1 MNINATLIG
10 QTITFFLFLWVCFKY
25 IWPPL
30 VEAMRER
37 QKNIAEGLAA
47 AERAEKNLAQAQDQ
61 VAAELNKAKEEAA
74 GILDQARARATAM
87 VEEAKNDAR
96 AEGER
101 LKEAAQSEIE
111 QEINRAK
118 ETLRAQVAAL
128 SVAGAEQVL
137 GASVD
142 ASAHGALLDKLAAE
156 L

>member
-10 QTITFFLFLWVCFKY
+10 QTITFLLFLWICFKY

-61 VAAELNKAKEEAA
+61 VAAELAKAKEEAA
-74 GILDQARARATAM
+74 GILDQARARASAM
-87 VEEAKNDAR
+87 VEEAKDDAR

-101 LKEAAQSEIE
+101 LKESAQAEIE
-111 QEINRAK
+111 QEVNRAK

>member
-1 MNINATLIG
+1 MNINATFIG
-10 QTITFFLFLWVCFKY
+10 QTLTFLVFLWICFKY

-30 VEAMRER
+30 VDAMRER

-61 VAAELNKAKEEAA
+61 VAAELAKAKDEAA
-74 GILDQARARATAM
+74 GILDEARARANAM

-96 AEGER
+96 VEGER
-101 LKEAAQSEIE
+101 LKESAQAEID
-111 QEINRAK
+111 QEVNRAK

-142 ASAHGALLDKLAAE
+142 AAAHGKLLDKLAAE

>member
-10 QTITFFLFLWVCFKY
+10 QTITFFAFLWICYKY

-37 QKNIAEGLAA
+37 QKNIADGLAA

-61 VAAELNKAKEEAA
+61 VAAELAKAKEEAA
-74 GILDQARARATAM
+74 GILDQARARASAM

-96 AEGER
+96 VEGDR
-101 LKEAAQSEIE
+101 IKESAQSEID
-111 QEINRAK
+111 QEVNRAK
-118 ETLRAQVAAL
+118 ESLRAQVAAL

-142 ASAHGALLDKLAAE
+142 ASAHGKLLDKLAAE

>member
-1 MNINATLIG
+1 MNINATFLG
-10 QTITFFLFLWVCFKY
+10 QTLTFLVFLWICFKY

-30 VEAMRER
+30 VDAMRER

-61 VAAELNKAKEEAA
+61 VAAELAKAKDEAA
-74 GILDQARARATAM
+74 GILDQARARANAM

-96 AEGER
+96 VEGER
-101 LKEAAQSEIE
+101 LKESAQAEID
-111 QEINRAK
+111 QEVNRAK

-142 ASAHGALLDKLAAE
+142 AAAHGELLDKLAAE

>member
-10 QTITFFLFLWVCFKY
+10 QTITFLLFLWICFKY

-61 VAAELNKAKEEAA
+61 VAAELAKAKDEAA
-74 GILDQARARATAM
+74 GILDQARARANAM
-87 VEEAKNDAR
+87 IEEAKTDAR
-96 AEGER
+96 FEGER
-101 LKEAAQSEIE
+101 LKESAQAEID
-111 QEINRAK
+111 QEVNRAK
-118 ETLRAQVAAL
+118 ESLRAQVAAL

-142 ASAHGALLDKLAAE
+142 ASAHSKLLDKLAAE

>member
-10 QTITFFLFLWVCFKY
+10 QTITFCIFLYICFKY

-30 VEAMRER
+30 TQAMRER

-74 GILDQARARATAM
+74 DIIEMARKRAAVM
-87 VEEAKNDAR
+87 VEEAKDDAR
-96 AEGER
+96 AEGNR
-101 LKEAAQSEIE
+101 LKETAAAEIV
-111 QEINRAK
+111 QEVNRAK
-118 ETLRAQVAAL
+118 EALRGQVAQL
-128 SVAGAEQVL
+128 TVAGAEQVL
-137 GASVD
+137 GASID
-142 ASAHGALLDKLAAE
+142 ASQHSVLLEKLAAE

>member
-10 QTITFFLFLWVCFKY
+10 QTITFLLFLWICFKY

-61 VAAELNKAKEEAA
+61 VAAELAKAKDEAA
-74 GILDQARARATAM
+74 GILDQARARASAM
-87 VEEAKNDAR
+87 VEEAKSDAR

-101 LKEAAQSEIE
+101 LKESAQAEIE
-111 QEINRAK
+111 QEVNRAK

-128 SVAGAEQVL
+128 SIAGAEQVL

>member
-1 MNINATLIG
+1 MNINATLFG
-10 QTITFFLFLWVCFKY
+10 QTITFLFFLWICFKY

-61 VAAELNKAKEEAA
+61 VAAELAKAKEEAA
-74 GILDQARARATAM
+74 GILDQARARASAM
-87 VEEAKNDAR
+87 VEEAKGDAR
-96 AEGER
+96 TEGER
-101 LKEAAQSEIE
+101 LKEAAQAEID
-111 QEINRAK
+111 QEVNRAK

-137 GASVD
+137 GASID
-142 ASAHGALLDKLAAE
+142 ASSHGALLDKLAAE